1 MAQEDTFK
9 ITYATLSAPSEEMH
23 LEYDRAIEKVRKG
36 MGNTHAMWIDGREVS
51 GRETFDNRCP
61 ADTELVIGRFQNGA
75 SEDAA
80 AAVDAAISGFAA
92 WSHTSWHKRV
102 ELMLKAAD
110 ILSSQRFELA
120 ALMSYEVGKNRFEAL
135 GDVEEGADLIRYYC
149 KQMEDA
155 DGFDRP
161 MGKLSPNEKT
171 RDVLRPYGVWV
182 VISPFNF
189 PLALPAGMMAGAL
202 IAGNTVVF
210 KPAPDSS
217 STALRLYEALREAG
231 LPPGA
236 VQFVTGAGPTVGKE
250 LVANPKVSGLVFTGS
265 KKTGLQIH
273 QEFNRGLPR
282 PCILELGGKNP
293 TIVTAKAD
301 LDKAAEGVTRSAF
314 GLGGQKCSAC
324 SRVYVERSVT
334 ERFKATLLDKT
345 RELKVGDPLARDT
358 FMGPLISEKAC
369 RNFER
374 HVADARRDGKIL
386 YGGELL
392 TDEPFHKG
400 YFVTPTLVDGLPL
413 DHQLFREELF
423 VPLLT
428 IGEVGSLG
436 EALELANRTE
446 YGLTAGIFSEDREEI
461 ELFFDRIQA
470 GVTFANR
477 RSGATTGAWPG
488 VNPFCGWK
496 ASGSSGKGVC
506 GPYYVQ
512 QFLREQSQTVLE

>member
-1 MAQEDTFK
+1 MFNWAAVLATNSEVKRASEDPDNLDRKSLSPYDLLSFKTEVFMAQEDTFK

-51 GRETFDNRCP
+51 GRDTFDNQSP
-61 ADTELVIGRFQNGA
+61 ADTGLVIGRFQDGA
-75 SEDAA
+75 PEDAA
-80 AAVDAAISGFAA
+80 AAVDAAFSGFPS
-92 WSHTSWHKRV
+92 WSHTPWDKRV

-110 ILSSQRFELA
+110 IISGRRFELA

-149 KQMEDA
+149 KQIEDA

-189 PLALPAGMMAGAL
+189 PPALPAGMMADAL

-217 STALRLYEALREAG
+217 STAVRLYEALREA
-231 LPPGA
+231 
-236 VQFVTGAGPTVGKE
+236 
-250 LVANPKVSGLVFTGS
+250 
-265 KKTGLQIH
+265 
-273 QEFNRGLPR
+273 
-282 PCILELGGKNP
+282 
-293 TIVTAKAD
+293 
-301 LDKAAEGVTRSAF
+301 
-314 GLGGQKCSAC
+314 
-324 SRVYVERSVT
+324 
-334 ERFKATLLDKT
+334 
-345 RELKVGDPLARDT
+345 
-358 FMGPLISEKAC
+358 
-369 RNFER
+369 
-374 HVADARRDGKIL
+374 
-386 YGGELL
+386 
-392 TDEPFHKG
+392 
-400 YFVTPTLVDGLPL
+400 GLPL

-436 EALELANRTE
+436 EAFELANRTE

-461 ELFFDRIQA
+461 ELFLDRIQA
-470 GVTFANR
+470 GATFANR

-496 ASGSSGKGVC
+496 ASGASGKGVC